1 MQRGGLRPPDG
12 GSPMSV
18 DITGRH
24 IEITEPIRKFATD
37 RLERLRG
44 VMDEILEVHFI
55 LTVEKHQRHI
65 AELNI
70 KTRRDF
76 YHGEEV
82 STDMYTSI
90 AAVIDKVEKQ
100 ILRGKQRSVARKR
113 HNNNHKG
120 AEVITTTSVLEVE
133 EALGERLPRI
143 IRSHQVAA
151 KPMSVDDAAIEIGDS
166 NHDFLVFRN
175 ADTER
180 LNVVY
185 KRKDGNIGWIEPE
198 A

>member
-1 MQRGGLRPPDG
+1 
-12 GSPMSV
+12 MSV

-24 IEITEPIRKFATD
+24 IEITEPLRKFATD

-44 VMDEILEVHFI
+44 AIDEMLEVHFI
-55 LTVEKHQRHI
+55 LTVEKHQRHV
-65 AELNI
+65 AEVNI

-76 YHGEEV
+76 YHAEEV

-90 AAVIDKVEKQ
+90 AAVLDKVEKQ
-100 ILRGKQRSVARKR
+100 ILKSKERNVTRKR
-113 HNNNHKG
+113 HNNHG
-120 AEVITTTSVLEVE
+120 GVITTTSVIEVE
-133 EALGERLPRI
+133 EVLGERLPRI
-143 IRSHQVAA
+143 IRTHEVAA
-151 KPMSVDDAAIEIGDS
+151 KPMSVDDAAVQIGDS
-166 NHDFLVFRN
+166 DRDFLVFRN
-175 ADTER
+175 AETER

>member
-1 MQRGGLRPPDG
+1 MT
-12 GSPMSV
+12 V

-24 IEITEPIRKFATD
+24 IEITEPLRKFATD

-44 VMDEILEVHFI
+44 IIDGVMEVHFI

-70 KTRRDF
+70 KTRHDF
-76 YHGEEV
+76 CHGEEV

-90 AAVIDKVEKQ
+90 AAVLDKLEKQ
-100 ILRGKQRSVARKR
+100 ILRSKGKNMARKR
-113 HNNNHKG
+113 RNNVG
-120 AEVITTTSVLEVE
+120 VVTTTAR
-133 EALGERLPRI
+133 EAEQEIGQKLPRI
-143 IRSHQVAA
+143 IRTHEVAA
-151 KPMSVDDAAIEIGDS
+151 KPLSVDDAALEVDEVEAG
-166 NHDFLVFRN
+166 FLVFRN
-175 ADTER
+175 AETQR

-198 A
+198 V

>member
-1 MQRGGLRPPDG
+1 
-12 GSPMSV
+12 MSV

-24 IEITEPIRKFATD
+24 IEITEPLRKFATD

-44 VMDEILEVHFI
+44 VIDEVLEVHFI
-55 LTVEKHQRHI
+55 LTIEKHQRHI
-65 AELNI
+65 AEINI
-70 KTRRDF
+70 RTRHDF
-76 YHGEEV
+76 YHAEEV

-90 AAVIDKVEKQ
+90 AAVLDKVEKQ
-100 ILRGKQRSVARKR
+100 ILKHKERYVTRKR
-113 HNNNHKG
+113 HNNHAG
-120 AEVITTTSVLEVE
+120 EVISTTSVIEVE

-143 IRSHQVAA
+143 IRTHEVAA
-151 KPMSVDDAAIEIGDS
+151 KPMSVDDAAIQIGASD
-166 NHDFLVFRN
+166 HDFLVFRN
-175 ADTER
+175 AETER

>member
-1 MQRGGLRPPDG
+1 MN
-12 GSPMSV
+12 V

-24 IEITEPIRKFATD
+24 IEVTEPLRKFAID

-44 VMDEILEVHFI
+44 IIDEVLEAHFI

-65 AELNI
+65 AEANI

-90 AAVIDKVEKQ
+90 AAVLDKVEKQ
-100 ILRGKQRSVARKR
+100 ILKDKGRQVTRKR
-113 HNNNHKG
+113 RGNHVG
-120 AEVITTTSVLEVE
+120 GLVTTTSVIEME

-143 IRSHQVAA
+143 IRTHEVAA
-151 KPMSVDDAAIEIGDS
+151 KPMSVDDAAIQIGGS
-166 NHDFLVFRN
+166 EREFLVFRN
-175 ADTER
+175 SETER

>member
-1 MQRGGLRPPDG
+1 
-12 GSPMSV
+12 MSV

-24 IEITEPIRKFATD
+24 IEITEPLRKFATD

-44 VMDEILEVHFI
+44 VFEEVHEAHFI

-65 AELNI
+65 AEVNI
-70 KTRRDF
+70 KTRDDF

-90 AAVIDKVEKQ
+90 AAVLDKVEKQ
-100 ILRGKQRSVARKR
+100 ILKHKGRNVTRKR
-113 HNNNHKG
+113 RNNHNEAG
-120 AEVITTTSVLEVE
+120 VVATTSILEVE
-133 EALGERLPRI
+133 ELLGERLPRI
-143 IRSHQVAA
+143 IRSNEMAA
-151 KPMSVDDAAIEIGDS
+151 KPMSVDDAAIEVGESDRE
-166 NHDFLVFRN
+166 FLVFRN
-175 ADTER
+175 ASTER
-180 LNVVY
+180 LNIVF

>member
-1 MQRGGLRPPDG
+1 
-12 GSPMSV
+12 MSV

-24 IEITEPIRKFATD
+24 IEITEPLRKFTTD

-44 VMDEILEVHFI
+44 IIDEILEVHFI

-65 AELNI
+65 AEANI

-76 YHGEEV
+76 YHAEEV
-82 STDMYTSI
+82 SADMYTSI
-90 AAVIDKVEKQ
+90 AAVLDKVEKQ
-100 ILRGKQRSVARKR
+100 ILKHKERNVARKR
-113 HNNNHKG
+113 HG
-120 AEVITTTSVLEVE
+120 ADGGGVITTTSVLEVE

-143 IRSHQVAA
+143 IRNNEVAA
-151 KPMSVDDAAIEIGDS
+151 KPMSVDDAAIQIGGSDR
-166 NHDFLVFRN
+166 DFLVFRN
-175 ADTER
+175 SDTER

>member
-1 MQRGGLRPPDG
+1 
-12 GSPMSV
+12 MSV

-24 IEITEPIRKFATD
+24 IEVTEPIRKFATD
-37 RLERLRG
+37 RLARLHG
-44 VMDEILEVHFI
+44 SLEEIMEVHFI

-90 AAVIDKVEKQ
+90 ASVVDKVEKQ
-100 ILRGKQRSVARKR
+100 ILKDKERNVARKR

-120 AEVITTTSVLEVE
+120 GDVITTTSVIEVE
-133 EALGERLPRI
+133 EALGEGLPRI
-143 IRSHQVAA
+143 IRNNEVAA
-151 KPMSVDDAAIEIGDS
+151 KPMSVDDAAVQVGDS
-166 NHDFLVFRN
+166 DRDFLVFRN
-175 ADTER
+175 AQTER

>member
-1 MQRGGLRPPDG
+1 
-12 GSPMSV
+12 MSV

-24 IEITEPIRKFATD
+24 IEITEPLRKFATD

-44 VMDEILEVHFI
+44 VIDEIMEVHFI
-55 LTVEKHQRHI
+55 LTIEKHQRHV
-65 AELNI
+65 AEVNI

-76 YHGEEV
+76 YHGDEV

-90 AAVIDKVEKQ
+90 AAVLDKVEKQ
-100 ILRGKQRSVARKR
+100 ILRDKGRSVARKR
-113 HNNNHKG
+113 RNNQG
-120 AEVITTTSVLEVE
+120 AGVISTASVVEVE
-133 EALGERLPRI
+133 EALGQKLPRI
-143 IRSHQVAA
+143 VRTHEVAA

-166 NHDFLVFRN
+166 DHEFLVFRN
-175 ADTER
+175 SETER

-185 KRKDGNIGWIEPE
+185 KRRDGNIGWIEPE

>member
-1 MQRGGLRPPDG
+1 
-12 GSPMSV
+12 MSV

-24 IEITEPIRKFATD
+24 IEITEPLRKFATD

-44 VMDEILEVHFI
+44 IIDEILEVHFI

-65 AELNI
+65 AEVNI
-70 KTRRDF
+70 KTRHDF
-76 YHGEEV
+76 YHSEEV

-90 AAVIDKVEKQ
+90 AAVLDKVEKQ
-100 ILRGKQRSVARKR
+100 ILKHKEKNVTRKR
-113 HNNNHKG
+113 HNNHSG
-120 AEVITTTSVLEVE
+120 EVITTASVLEVE

-143 IRSHQVAA
+143 IRTHEVAA
-151 KPMSVDDAAIEIGDS
+151 KPMSVDDAAIQIGGSDR
-166 NHDFLVFRN
+166 DFLVFRN
-175 ADTER
+175 AQTER

>member
-1 MQRGGLRPPDG
+1 
-12 GSPMSV
+12 MSV

-24 IEITEPIRKFATD
+24 IEVTEPLRKFATD

-44 VMDEILEVHFI
+44 VIDEILEVHFI
-55 LTVEKHQRHI
+55 LTVEKHQRHL
-65 AELNI
+65 AEVNI

-90 AAVIDKVEKQ
+90 AAVLDKVEKQ
-100 ILRGKQRSVARKR
+100 ILKDKERNVTRKR
-113 HNNNHKG
+113 NNNNHKG
-120 AEVITTTSVLEVE
+120 NEVITTTSVIEVE
-133 EALGERLPRI
+133 ELLGERLPRI
-143 IRSHQVAA
+143 IRSHEVAA
-151 KPMSVDDAAIEIGDS
+151 KPMSVDDAAIQIGDS
-166 NHDFLVFRN
+166 NRDFLVFRN

-185 KRKDGNIGWIEPE
+185 KRKDGNIGWIEPDSP
-198 A
+198 

>member
-1 MQRGGLRPPDG
+1 
-12 GSPMSV
+12 MSV

-24 IEITEPIRKFATD
+24 IEVTEPIRKFATD
-37 RLERLRG
+37 RLDRLHG
-44 VMDEILEVHFI
+44 SLEEIMEVHFI

-90 AAVIDKVEKQ
+90 ASVVDKVEKQ
-100 ILRGKQRSVARKR
+100 ILKDKERNVARKR

-120 AEVITTTSVLEVE
+120 GDVITTTSVIEVE
-133 EALGERLPRI
+133 EALGEGLPRI
-143 IRSHQVAA
+143 IRNNEVAA
-151 KPMSVDDAAIEIGDS
+151 KPMSVDDAAVQVGDS
-166 NHDFLVFRN
+166 DRDFLVFRN
-175 ADTER
+175 AQTER

>member
-1 MQRGGLRPPDG
+1 MT
-12 GSPMSV
+12 V

-37 RLERLRG
+37 RLDRLRG
-44 VMDEILEVHFI
+44 VTDEIMEAHMV

-65 AELNI
+65 AEVNI
-70 KTRRDF
+70 KTRHEF
-76 YHGEEV
+76 HHGEEE

-90 AAVIDKVEKQ
+90 AAVLDKVEKQ
-100 ILRGKQRSVARKR
+100 LLRSKGRNQAMKR
-113 HNNNHKG
+113 RNNHG
-120 AEVITTTSVLEVE
+120 NAVVSTTTVVEIE
-133 EALGERLPRI
+133 EALGQTLPRI
-143 IRSHQVAA
+143 IRNHQVAA
-151 KPMSVDDAAIEIGDS
+151 KPMSVDDAAVEVGDS
-166 NHDFLVFRN
+166 KEDFLVFRN
-175 ADTER
+175 ADTEK

>member
-1 MQRGGLRPPDG
+1 
-12 GSPMSV
+12 MSV

-24 IEITEPIRKFATD
+24 IEITEPLRKFATD

-44 VMDEILEVHFI
+44 CIDEMLEVHFI

-65 AELNI
+65 AEVNI

-76 YHGEEV
+76 YHAEEV

-90 AAVIDKVEKQ
+90 AAVLDKVEKQ
-100 ILRGKQRSVARKR
+100 ILKDKERNVARKR
-113 HNNNHKG
+113 HNHNG
-120 AEVITTTSVLEVE
+120 GGVITTTSVVEVE
-133 EALGERLPRI
+133 EVLGERLPRI
-143 IRSHQVAA
+143 IRTHEVAA
-151 KPMSVDDAAIEIGDS
+151 KPMSVDDAAIQVGDS
-166 NHDFLVFRN
+166 DRDFLVFRN
-175 ADTER
+175 AETER

>member
-1 MQRGGLRPPDG
+1 
-12 GSPMSV
+12 MSV

-24 IEITEPIRKFATD
+24 IEVTEPIRKFATD
-37 RLERLRG
+37 RIERLRG
-44 VMDEILEVHFI
+44 IIDEILEVHFI
-55 LTVEKHQRHI
+55 LTVEKHLRHI

-76 YHGEEV
+76 YHAEEI

-90 AAVIDKVEKQ
+90 AAVVDKVEKQ
-100 ILRGKQRSVARKR
+100 ILKDKERSVTRKR
-113 HNNNHKG
+113 HNNNNRG
-120 AEVITTTSVLEVE
+120 SEVITTTSIVEVE
-133 EALGERLPRI
+133 ELLGEGLPRI
-143 IRSHQVAA
+143 IRTHEVAA
-151 KPMSVDDAAIEIGDS
+151 KPMSVDDAAIQIGDS
-166 NHDFLVFRN
+166 DRDFLVFRN
-175 ADTER
+175 SVTER

>member
-1 MQRGGLRPPDG
+1 
-12 GSPMSV
+12 MSV

-24 IEITEPIRKFATD
+24 IEVTEPIRKFATD

-44 VMDEILEVHFI
+44 VIDEVLEAHFI

-65 AELNI
+65 AEVNI
-70 KTRRDF
+70 KTRREF

-82 STDMYTSI
+82 TTDMYTSI
-90 AAVIDKVEKQ
+90 ASVLDKVEKQ
-100 ILRGKQRSVARKR
+100 ILKHKERNVTRKR
-113 HNNNHKG
+113 RGNG
-120 AEVITTTSVLEVE
+120 VSATTWVVEVE
-133 EALGERLPRI
+133 EVLGQQLPRI
-143 IRSHQVAA
+143 IRTHEVAA
-151 KPMSVDDAAIEIGDS
+151 KPMSVDDAALEVDDS
-166 NHDFLVFRN
+166 GKEFLVFRN

>member
-1 MQRGGLRPPDG
+1 
-12 GSPMSV
+12 MSV

-24 IEITEPIRKFATD
+24 IEITEPLRKFATD

-44 VMDEILEVHFI
+44 VIDEIMEVHFI
-55 LTVEKHQRHI
+55 LTVEKHQRHV
-65 AELNI
+65 AEVNI

-90 AAVIDKVEKQ
+90 AAVLDKVEKQ
-100 ILRGKQRSVARKR
+100 ILRDKGRSVARKR
-113 HNNNHKG
+113 RNNQG
-120 AEVITTTSVLEVE
+120 AGVISTASVVEVE
-133 EALGERLPRI
+133 EALGQKLPRI
-143 IRSHQVAA
+143 VRTHEVAA

-166 NHDFLVFRN
+166 DHEFLVFRN
-175 ADTER
+175 SETER

-185 KRKDGNIGWIEPE
+185 KRRDGNIGWIEPE

>member
-1 MQRGGLRPPDG
+1 
-12 GSPMSV
+12 MSV

-24 IEITEPIRKFATD
+24 IEVTEPLRKFATD

-44 VMDEILEVHFI
+44 IIDEILEVHFI

-65 AELNI
+65 AEANI

-90 AAVIDKVEKQ
+90 AAVLDKVEKQ
-100 ILRGKQRSVARKR
+100 ILKDKERTVARKR
-113 HNNNHKG
+113 HNNHKG
-120 AEVITTTSVLEVE
+120 AGVVTGMSVLEVE
-133 EALGERLPRI
+133 ALLGERLPRI
-143 IRSHQVAA
+143 IRTYEVAA
-151 KPMSVDDAAIEIGDS
+151 KPMSVDDAAIQIGGS
-166 NHDFLVFRN
+166 NRDFLVFRN